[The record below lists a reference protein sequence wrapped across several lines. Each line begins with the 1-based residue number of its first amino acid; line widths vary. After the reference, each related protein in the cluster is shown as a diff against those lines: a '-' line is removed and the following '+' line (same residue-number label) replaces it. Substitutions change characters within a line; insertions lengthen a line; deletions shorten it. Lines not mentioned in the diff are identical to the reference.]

1 MMLQVDDTLRAGWC
15 FGGLCMIPEF
25 ALLMD
30 KRETKNIPTQKKK
43 LCCDLRLSPCDDDAG
58 WISSNPRVIAADFR
72 LGVEKAR
79 LIQGYIKACPLP

>member
-1 MMLQVDDTLRAGWC
+1 
-15 FGGLCMIPEF
+15 MIPEF

-58 WISSNPRVIAADFR
+58 WISSNP
-72 LGVEKAR
+72 G
-79 LIQGYIKACPLP
+79 